1 MKFDITCNTDDRY
14 AQHCSAML
22 CSLFENNKEY
32 EFHVHL
38 LTNNLSS
45 DIRQH
50 FVELSRKYNNLI
62 TIYDIDDSRLDGVK
76 FRKNRPLTKAAYF
89 RVLLSSVIDKSIEKI
104 LYLDCDMI
112 VLGDVSELFLI
123 ELDNYALAAVE
134 DAMPNTYLHR
144 NQLHMQYGE
153 PAFCSGF
160 MMINLKYWRK
170 HKSEDKLIE
179 YSKRD
184 RKVVYMH
191 DQDSLNYVFKGQW
204 FHLAPKWNKNA
215 MAISIVDSKA
225 KYFDKYE
232 FTFEPKIIHYAGEEK
247 PWFNVWFPNKK
258 VYDKYL
264 YLSKYPN
271 PSFTKI
277 SFTKRFHIWSNVIRY
292 YINRYI
298 HPIIPEIIEMFL
310 KDIFMILQLCLSI
323 FQPQKLKS
331 LFLDRW
337 LNKYKNS

>member
-1 MKFDITCNTDDRY
+1 MKIDITCNTDDKY

-22 CSLFENNKEY
+22 CSLFENNKEH

-50 FVELSRKYNNLI
+50 FVELSGKYNNLI
-62 TIYDIDDSRLDGVK
+62 TIYDIDDSWLDGVK

-160 MMINLKYWRK
+160 MMINLKFWRDNYV
-170 HKSEDKLIE
+170 EEKLLE
-179 YSKRD
+179 YSKRE
-184 RKVVYMH
+184 RKEVYMH

-204 FHLAPKWNKNA
+204 FKLAPKWNKNA
-215 MAISIVDSKA
+215 MAISIVDPKA
-225 KYFDKYE
+225 KIFDRYE
-232 FTFEPKIIHYAGEEK
+232 FTYEPKIIHYAGEEK
-247 PWFNVWFPNKK
+247 PWFNIWFPNKK
-258 VYDKYL
+258 NYVKYL
-264 YLSKYPN
+264 NLSNYPEIQ
-271 PSFTKI
+271 FTKI
-277 SFTKRFHIWSNVIRY
+277 PVSKRIHLWTNVGRY
-292 YINRYI
+292 YLSRYI
-298 HPIIPEIIEMFL
+298 RPIIPDIFEIVL
-310 KDIFMILQLCLSI
+310 KDIFMIFQVVFCL
-323 FQPQKLKS
+323 FQPKKFKS
-331 LFLDRW
+331 VILNRW
-337 LNKYKNS
+337 LKKYGLS